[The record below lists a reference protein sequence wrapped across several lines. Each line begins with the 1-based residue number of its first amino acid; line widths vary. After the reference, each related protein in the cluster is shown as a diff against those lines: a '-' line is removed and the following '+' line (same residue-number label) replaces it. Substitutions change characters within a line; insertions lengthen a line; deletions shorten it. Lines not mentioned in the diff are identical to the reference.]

1 MDCFLTYNLS
11 CVNGTFAHFNSS
23 TFIFGDV
30 LHPSVITGDD
40 NPKNDLISSANHPLS
55 SSIFVS
61 IQHCIITT
69 IILGAIILSTITGN
83 IFVIAAVKL
92 EKSLHAVAY
101 YLFVSLAVAD
111 LLIATMVMP
120 ITLLKEVTRSWILGS
135 FICDAF
141 VTIDLLCCTA
151 SILHLVAIALDR
163 YWSITNLDYATK
175 RTPARVLMLICVI
188 WGSSILISSA
198 HLLPIFRDTSGR
210 SPDQC
215 RLMGNVPYTIISTI
229 GAFYIPLIGMCI
241 IYWKIFQAAK
251 FRIRRKAFSSGHSAP
266 TPAAPPPPSVP
277 PPPTTTIQPVSPT
290 QHQNDALLTSN
301 HEISI
306 SENTKYQRFSPSQL
320 KKLFK
325 RNPNGSNHHNS
336 HDIETDNP
344 SAFSSSTSQHN
355 HDYQLKSLKKKS
367 SYSLIK
373 SKRGSSIITKTTTSA
388 PVIQLTTTNRLTQE
402 DDEDPQQLNCEAS
415 ISSTRRLI
423 TSSFN
428 NDSPITVNT
437 INNPLVN
444 LNNSPSDSSH
454 ITDLPTSKVVTT
466 AVLTNINNTN
476 SHNNNRTVVTKPAAA
491 AAGSHVTRQKKI
503 DIKRERKATK
513 VLGVVMG
520 CFILCWLPFFL
531 EETICGIF
539 HLTIN
544 EKVISVLTWLGYL
557 NSLLNPVIYTIF
569 SPDFRKAFK
578 KILFGG
584 YRKRTR

>member
-1 MDCFLTYNLS
+1 MFLDSMDCFLTYNLS
-11 CVNGTFAHFNSS
+11 CINGTLAQLNSS
-23 TFIFGDV
+23 SLIFGDI
-30 LHPSVITGDD
+30 LHPSLLAGDD
-40 NPKNDLISSANHPLS
+40 YSNNDLISSTTYSPLS

-69 IILGAIILSTITGN
+69 IILGTIILATITGN

-92 EKSLHAVAY
+92 EKTLHAVAY

-175 RTPARVLMLICVI
+175 RTPARILMLICVI
-188 WGSSILISSA
+188 WVTSILISSA
-198 HLLPIFRDTSGR
+198 HLFPIFRDANGLPS
-210 SPDQC
+210 DQC
-215 RLMGNVPYTIISTI
+215 RLIGNVPYTIISTV

-251 FRIRRKAFSSGHSAP
+251 FRIRRKAFNSDRSKITSSRP
-266 TPAAPPPPSVP
+266 APPQLITS
-277 PPPTTTIQPVSPT
+277 TIDTPQ
-290 QHQNDALLTSN
+290 QNDVLLISESTN
-301 HEISI
+301 HELIHSDK
-306 SENTKYQRFSPSQL
+306 SKYQTFSPLQF

-325 RNPNGSNHHNS
+325 RNLLVSNHHS
-336 HDIETDNP
+336 HDLQSENQSTFP
-344 SAFSSSTSQHN
+344 SNTNQHN
-355 HDYQLKSLKKKS
+355 NDYQLKPLKKS
-367 SYSLIK
+367 AYSLIK
-373 SKRGSSIITKTTTSA
+373 KKQRGSLTTTTTTSS
-388 PVIQLTTTNRLTQE
+388 PVIQLPTNNRFLKQE
-402 DDEDPQQLNCEAS
+402 SEDNSSQINSPAS

-437 INNPLVN
+437 ITNPLGDTN
-444 LNNSPSDSSH
+444 ASSSNSSH
-454 ITDLPTSKVVTT
+454 ITDISSSKIVSTT
-466 AVLTNINNTN
+466 VLANTN
-476 SHNNNRTVVTKPAAA
+476 NANSHPNNRTVITKTL
-491 AAGSHVTRQKKI
+491 SQSTRKKI

-531 EETICGIF
+531 EETICGLF
-539 HLTIN
+539 HLSIN
-544 EKVISVLTWLGYL
+544 EKIISVLTWLGYL

-569 SPDFRKAFK
+569 SPDFRQAFK
-578 KILFGG
+578 KILFGK